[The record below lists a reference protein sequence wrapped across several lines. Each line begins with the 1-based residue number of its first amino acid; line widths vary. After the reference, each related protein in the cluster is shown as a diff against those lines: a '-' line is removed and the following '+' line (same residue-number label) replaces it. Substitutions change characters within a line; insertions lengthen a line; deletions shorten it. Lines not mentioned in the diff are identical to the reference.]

1 MTPTL
6 LEPFLTPADLTDSF
20 RLELAAHV
28 AIRPCLPPST
38 ERLNAFAQ
46 KPHDRARDRGRPIR
60 RLIVEVLIP
69 RNIATRAKLPA
80 SATTTKYCNS
90 SGSIDACRIPRR
102 GHPSER
108 RRDPSSVEEEF
119 RHRSFEMG
127 MIIRFQDKDT
137 ALAWYNSPDY
147 QALLDLRD
155 ATLDCRFRLV
165 G

>member
-80 SATTTKYCNS
+80 SATATKYCNS

-102 GHPSER
+102 EHPSER

-119 RHRSFEMG
+119 RHRSFKFRG
-127 MIIRFQDKDT
+127 LALLVRTRRRRFQQT
-137 ALAWYNSPDY
+137 CGSALIHPSGASHHVPG
-147 QALLDLRD
+147 R
-155 ATLDCRFRLV
+155 

>member
-46 KPHDRARDRGRPIR
+46 KPHDRARDRGWPIR

-69 RNIATRAKLPA
+69 RKHRHSGKIA
-80 SATTTKYCNS
+80 
-90 SGSIDACRIPRR
+90 SIRYSDEILQ
-102 GHPSER
+102 
-108 RRDPSSVEEEF
+108 F
-119 RHRSFEMG
+119 Q
-127 MIIRFQDKDT
+127 RF
-137 ALAWYNSPDY
+137 Y
-147 QALLDLRD
+147 
-155 ATLDCRFRLV
+155 
-165 G
+165 